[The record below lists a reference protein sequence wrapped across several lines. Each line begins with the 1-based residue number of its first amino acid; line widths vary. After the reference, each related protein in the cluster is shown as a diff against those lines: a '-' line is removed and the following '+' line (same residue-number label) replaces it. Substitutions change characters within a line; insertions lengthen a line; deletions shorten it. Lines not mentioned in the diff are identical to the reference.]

1 MPCSARLRTKCPTPW
16 SQPDPVPS
24 AKRPRLKERLLSLS
38 VTLCLSLCT
47 LDSANCMAQM
57 ANSTATR
64 PPPAQSRRLR
74 LRPAPRRGPAE
85 RADLYRTRLRD
96 LIKGLWSAILPFYI
110 RLLFERHSGRDSALR
125 RVCGG
130 RLECMCGPKDRAVL
144 SGIWI
149 T

>member
-1 MPCSARLRTKCPTPW
+1 MCATAKCAQLPGPSLTL
-16 SQPDPVPS
+16 SQTS

-57 ANSTATR
+57 ANSKAT

-110 RLLFERHSGRDSALR
+110 AYLSGTRAETRHCG
-125 RVCGG
+125 VCAGEIESMRG
-130 RLECMCGPKDRAVL
+130 QKDRAVL